1 LLSIWLLLG
10 VAAVVVT
17 TALVEAQAVCFKAT
31 LAFQVDRLI
40 QSQLVVVALV
50 LALDMG
56 QTEQILF
63 LVQ

>member
-1 LLSIWLLLG
+1 
-10 VAAVVVT
+10 
-17 TALVEAQAVCFKAT
+17 VEAQAVCFKAT